1 MVISRGEI
9 FWASLAGMQGSEPGK
24 KRPVVIVQRN
34 SINISKFGTVLVI
47 PLTTQTR
54 HSNIPG
60 NVLLNKGEA
69 NLPSPS
75 LARCTHVMVIDKN
88 RLNEKVGTLS
98 SDRIEEIVDNICWVL
113 GRPSGERG
121 IIS

>member
-1 MVISRGEI
+1 MVISQGEV
-9 FWASLAGMQGSEPGK
+9 FWASLSGAQGSEPGN
-24 KRPVVIVQRN
+24 KRPVVIVQRD
-34 SINISKFGTVLVI
+34 SINISRFGTVLVI

-69 NLPSPS
+69 NLPNAS

-98 SDRIEEIVDNICWVL
+98 SDRTEEIVDNICWVL
-113 GRPSGERG
+113 GRSQ
-121 IIS
+121 ILC